1 MTPDRDALY
10 QAICAHPNEDT
21 PRLAFADLVE
31 EEGDCARAA
40 FIRTQ
45 VELARTPD
53 YDPLWVKCRQF
64 DPAALTG
71 WAMAHTLPAVPPG
84 FSWRHFAFRR
94 GFPWGVAAE
103 ADGFDDR
110 LPELLAAAPVQ
121 ALSFDNRYR
130 PDLAALADCPHLARL
145 RRLEFSTAR
154 FDADDLARLGASP
167 HAEHLAELAFTH
179 DGIDA
184 GGLQALAGSP
194 LFPRLEVL
202 ELGSNVIPPA
212 LLVDAL
218 AAAREP
224 GNLRKLSLPFNRIPH
239 EDAPQLFALPVVQG
253 LTHLDLSNNRLDVD
267 GVVAL
272 AESRA
277 IRGLRVLNLSKALPG
292 VPGVK
297 AIAEAGGFA
306 GVRSLD
312 LSENRLGPVAVGL
325 LAKAPGARGLRVLN
339 LANNSITDAG
349 AEALAGAR
357 NLAGLLELDL
367 TDAEFGDAGAIAL
380 AESEHLG
387 GLLRLVLHRSSG
399 RRLGDAARA
408 ALLERFGERVC
419 LS

>member
-1 MTPDRDALY
+1 
-10 QAICAHPNEDT
+10 
-21 PRLAFADLVE
+21 
-31 EEGDCARAA
+31 G
-40 FIRTQ
+40 
-45 VELARTPD
+45 
-53 YDPLWVKCRQF
+53 
-64 DPAALTG
+64 G
-71 WAMAHTLPAVPPG
+71 G
-84 FSWRHFAFRR
+84 
-94 GFPWGVAAE
+94 AAE
-103 ADGFDDR
+103 AAGPRAR
-110 LPELLAAAPVQ
+110 LPGCPAPPPVQ
-121 ALSFDNRYR
+121 ALPCATRPR

-218 AAAREP
+218 AAARAP
-224 GNLRKLSLPFNRIPH
+224 GNLRTLSLPFNRTPH
-239 EDAPQLFALPVVQG
+239 EVAPQLFALPVVQG

-297 AIAEAGGFA
+297 AIAEAGGF
-306 GVRSLD
+306 
-312 LSENRLGPVAVGL
+312 
-325 LAKAPGARGLRVLN
+325 
-339 LANNSITDAG
+339 
-349 AEALAGAR
+349 
-357 NLAGLLELDL
+357 
-367 TDAEFGDAGAIAL
+367 
-380 AESEHLG
+380 
-387 GLLRLVLHRSSG
+387 
-399 RRLGDAARA
+399 
-408 ALLERFGERVC
+408 
-419 LS
+419 